1 MTARAE
7 LKVRQLFNRLFSHQN
22 ETHETYQQW
31 SPDCFVGTVCFLEFV
46 IWLNES
52 SFFRLSILFLS
63 VYYALVCVFAA
74 ILVQLDKKT
83 EGRCGL
89 NADQI
94 WDSVYA
100 TDGWEYDG
108 QSEIVVEKK
117 DSLGTRAVVIEY
129 EKVVMFA
136 HPSGTHEFMWTRL
149 RFIIH
154 LQHKIKNVNAKG
166 SILSPNYD
174 LTLIFATHIL
184 L

>member
-1 MTARAE
+1 
-7 LKVRQLFNRLFSHQN
+7 
-22 ETHETYQQW
+22 
-31 SPDCFVGTVCFLEFV
+31 
-46 IWLNES
+46 
-52 SFFRLSILFLS
+52 

-89 NADQI
+89 NADQFGI
-94 WDSVYA
+94 QFMRR
-100 TDGWEYDG
+100 TDGNMMG
-108 QSEIVVEKK
+108 SPKLSSKKK

>member
-1 MTARAE
+1 MR
-7 LKVRQLFNRLFSHQN
+7 R
-22 ETHETYQQW
+22 
-31 SPDCFVGTVCFLEFV
+31 
-46 IWLNES
+46 
-52 SFFRLSILFLS
+52 
-63 VYYALVCVFAA
+63 
-74 ILVQLDKKT
+74 
-83 EGRCGL
+83 
-89 NADQI
+89 
-94 WDSVYA
+94 
-100 TDGWEYDG
+100 TDGNMMG
-108 QSEIVVEKK
+108 SPKLSSKKK

-129 EKVVMFA
+129 EKSVMFA

>member
-1 MTARAE
+1 MCICGDTGAT
-7 LKVRQLFNRLFSHQN
+7 RQKDEGEMR
-22 ETHETYQQW
+22 
-31 SPDCFVGTVCFLEFV
+31 
-46 IWLNES
+46 
-52 SFFRLSILFLS
+52 
-63 VYYALVCVFAA
+63 
-74 ILVQLDKKT
+74 T
-83 EGRCGL
+83 ERIS
-89 NADQI
+89 I

-117 DSLGTRAVVIEY
+117 DYLGTRAVVIEY

>member
-1 MTARAE
+1 
-7 LKVRQLFNRLFSHQN
+7 
-22 ETHETYQQW
+22 
-31 SPDCFVGTVCFLEFV
+31 
-46 IWLNES
+46 
-52 SFFRLSILFLS
+52 

-117 DSLGTRAVVIEY
+117 
-129 EKVVMFA
+129 
-136 HPSGTHEFMWTRL
+136 
-149 RFIIH
+149 
-154 LQHKIKNVNAKG
+154 
-166 SILSPNYD
+166 IL
-174 LTLIFATHIL
+174 
-184 L
+184 

>member
-1 MTARAE
+1 MR
-7 LKVRQLFNRLFSHQN
+7 R
-22 ETHETYQQW
+22 
-31 SPDCFVGTVCFLEFV
+31 
-46 IWLNES
+46 
-52 SFFRLSILFLS
+52 
-63 VYYALVCVFAA
+63 
-74 ILVQLDKKT
+74 
-83 EGRCGL
+83 
-89 NADQI
+89 
-94 WDSVYA
+94 
-100 TDGWEYDG
+100 TDGNMMG
-108 QSEIVVEKK
+108 SPKLSSKKK

-184 L
+184 YYYEES